1 MKTRHGIQFL
11 FVLAMVATFLWVK
24 PAAIQAETQAGT
36 IFVNDDVS
44 DGLAAHWKFDETGA
58 TTALDF
64 VGTNHAALQGAA
76 SISNASLPALAVP
89 DPGSLALNGTT
100 DYAQIDAPTAAL
112 ALSTSFTVTGWVRRT
127 TTGTYDAIYD
137 SGTQANKWWIFIA
150 DGSAGKDNK
159 LGFGKR
165 GIAEFYSTQSIID
178 TNWHHIAVV
187 KNGDA
192 GNNLS
197 FYVDGAPAGT
207 AAVGSVST
215 PSGSARIGALL
226 DGSVSAQ
233 FGGNIDDLRVYNR
246 ALSAAEITRLAQG
259 QGCVT
264 DGASWATAFRELQC
278 ALAAASSG
286 EEIWLAGGTYR
297 PSTGRAVSFN
307 LVNGVNLLGGFTGNE
322 TLASQRPAF
331 DPNAVLTNLSGDILG
346 NDNPSGFVNYAE
358 NSRNV
363 VIAGAGVS
371 ATLDGLAIRQGNNDA
386 ASGTGAGLEVQAGAV
401 GLSLNNVVVSGN
413 SAAGNG
419 GGIHNQA
426 PLTLSQVT
434 LTGNRSTAGT
444 AAAVFLRV
452 TASNLQ
458 VLSNTGCGGLRR
470 APLTINGGLFDSNRA
485 VTFNGGGINASST

>member
-1 MKTRHGIQFL
+1 M
-11 FVLAMVATFLWVK
+11 
-24 PAAIQAETQAGT
+24 
-36 IFVNDDVS
+36 
-44 DGLAAHWKFDETGA
+44 
-58 TTALDF
+58 
-64 VGTNHAALQGAA
+64 
-76 SISNASLPALAVP
+76 
-89 DPGSLALNGTT
+89 
-100 DYAQIDAPTAAL
+100 
-112 ALSTSFTVTGWVRRT
+112 TGWVRRA
-127 TTGTYDAIYD
+127 TTGTYNAIYD
-137 SGTQANKWWIFIA
+137 SGAQANKWWIFIA
-150 DGSAGKDNK
+150 DGTVGKDNK

-165 GIAEFYSTQSIID
+165 GIAEVYSTQSITD

-187 KNGDA
+187 KSGDV

-197 FYVDGAPAGT
+197 FYVDGAAAGS

-226 DGSVSAQ
+226 DVSVAAQ
-233 FGGNIDDLRVYNR
+233 FSGNIDDLRVYNR
-246 ALSAAEITRLAQG
+246 ALSAAEITRLSQG

-358 NSRNV
+358 NSLNV

-401 GLSLNNVVVSGN
+401 GLSLNNVVVSGS

-419 GGIHNQA
+419 GGIHSQA

-434 LTGNRSTAGT
+434 VTGNRSTSGNGGGLFSS
-444 AAAVFLRV
+444 AAV

-458 VLSNTGCGGLRR
+458 VLSNTGIFGGGVDTT
-470 APLTINGGLFDSNRA
+470 APLTINGGLFDGNRA
-485 VTFNGGGINASST
+485 VTFNGGGINTSADPDRERCDF